1 MDQVIK
7 SIGERVRK
15 ARLAKHMSQAQL
27 AEALNI
33 SPSHMSNIE
42 MGKHAMNVATLYQIC
57 DLLDVSADWI
67 VRSDTTEGRAYTAD
81 ELRQIID
88 DCSPAEA
95 EALLSVFQFAKERLR
110 DVIQS
115 EKTDS

>member
-1 MDQVIK
+1 M
-7 SIGERVRK
+7 RK
-15 ARLAKHMSQAQL
+15 ARMAKQMTQAQL

-67 VRSDTTEGRAYTAD
+67 VRSDTNEGRAYTAD

-95 EALLSVFQFAKERLR
+95 EALLSVFQFAKEKIH
-110 DVIQS
+110 DIIQS
-115 EKTDS
+115 KKTDN

>member
-1 MDQVIK
+1 MEQVIK
-7 SIGERVRK
+7 AIGERVRR
-15 ARLAKHMSQAQL
+15 ARIAKHMSQAQL

-42 MGKHAMNVATLYQIC
+42 MGKHAMNVATLYQLC

-67 VRSDTTEGRAYTAD
+67 VRSGTSKGLEYTAD
-81 ELRQIID
+81 ELRQIIE

-95 EALLSVFQFAKERLR
+95 EALLSVFQYAKEKFRR
-110 DVIQS
+110 IIHSAQS
-115 EKTDS
+115 DS